1 MTRTAGEG
9 DPRVH
14 QKEDGHRGSPE
25 EERLRIVAEYRR
37 RERELPADRYAPW
50 RPEEILARNERR
62 RAGAL
67 ALREAGVFPAP
78 GQRCLEIGYGS
89 LGWLGELMCWGL
101 RETDLHGIELDPVR
115 AQRARDAFPAADL
128 RVGDATALPWEDG
141 TFRLVVA
148 STVFTSILDPAMRRT
163 VAREIERVLSVG
175 GALLWYDFRVDNR
188 RNPNVRG
195 VARGELRALFP
206 RLDGTVRSVTLAPPL
221 ARLIAPR
228 SWLLANLF
236 EGVPV
241 LRTHLLGAL
250 IKRA

>member
-1 MTRTAGEG
+1 MHPKESGPRGE
-9 DPRVH
+9 P
-14 QKEDGHRGSPE
+14 ED
-25 EERLRIVAEYRR
+25 ERRRIVAEYRR

-50 RPEEILARNERR
+50 RPEEILVRNERR
-62 RAGAL
+62 RVGAL
-67 ALREAGVFPAP
+67 ALREAGVFPGP
-78 GQRCLEIGYGS
+78 GARCLEIGYGS
-89 LGWLGELMCWGL
+89 LGWLGELLCWGV

-148 STVFTSILDPAMRRT
+148 STVFTSILEPAMRRA
-163 VAREIERVLSVG
+163 VAREIERVLAVG

-188 RNPNVRG
+188 RNPNVRR
-195 VARGELRALFP
+195 VTRAELRSLFP
-206 RLDGTVRSVTLAPPL
+206 GLDASIRTVTLAPPL
-221 ARLIAPR
+221 ARLVAPR
-228 SWLLANLF
+228 SWLLANVLEAIPF
-236 EGVPV
+236 